1 MEENCKQCGRTYA
14 SLLGLMIRQHPF
26 CPTCLR
32 KAGEPLHELVI
43 DVGKV
48 TYIHEYSLETMGQL
62 VSLKGNG
69 EKVYKDILI
78 PPTTRKIL
86 KKKYH
91 DATFVYMP
99 SSKDADE
106 ERGFRHLEVLFAGIA
121 KEECYPLYKKVN
133 YKQAKL
139 SLEER
144 QDVAQRLGV
153 YQKEVE
159 RLKGKRVVLVDD
171 VMTSGATL
179 KGAKTLLGLSKCEM
193 LICLHR
199 PLEVSNY
206 DERIELN

>member
-1 MEENCKQCGRTYA
+1 MEEKCKQCGRVYA
-14 SLLGLMIRQHPF
+14 SLLGLMIKQPPF
-26 CPTCLR
+26 CPTCL
-32 KAGEPLHELVI
+32 KNASEPLHELVI
-43 DVGKV
+43 EEGKV
-48 TYIHEYSLETMGQL
+48 IYVHDYSLETMGQL

-69 EKVYKDILI
+69 EKVYRDILI
-78 PPTTRKIL
+78 PPTTRKVL
-86 KKKYH
+86 RKKYQ
-91 DATFVYMP
+91 DAVFVYMP
-99 SSKDADE
+99 SSKEADE

-144 QDVAQRLGV
+144 KNVTQRLGV
-153 YQKEVE
+153 YQEEVE

-179 KGAKTLLGLSKCEM
+179 RGAKTLLGLSKCEM
-193 LICLHR
+193 LVCLHR

-206 DERIELN
+206 DERIKLN